1 MSVTAGAIRCILDDK
16 KNFSPVLQ
24 VTNIKGLTAA
34 GQGAAQ
40 RYRLILTDGVD
51 TIQAMLA
58 TQKNVLVTGG
68 NIVLH
73 STLTCTEFMTNTL
86 SNTKIMILLDCIPGP
101 VIAQQ
106 QQQQQQQQPTP
117 TPQQQ
122 QQQPQHQPA
131 YGQQPYGQQQ
141 NQPPVVANAQYGQQ
155 QQQHHQQQQQQPT
168 YGQHQQQQQQQ
179 QPAYG
184 QHQQQQP
191 AYGQPPAPAYGQPAA
206 AAYGQPTAS
215 AYGQYQAPATSA
227 YGQPPASAYNQ
238 GTGLNVPGAAGAYG
252 GGGGAS
258 VYGGGSNS
266 APVSRQRGVSEVIPI
281 SALNPYSQ
289 AWTIKARVTEKSD
302 IRRWSNERGEG
313 TLFSIKLLDSSGG
326 ETKGT
331 FFKEACDRFFGVL
344 EEGKVYTMSGGKVKP
359 ANAKFNPT
367 HDYEITFDTH
377 SVIAPADDD
386 GGIKQMSFRFCP
398 IASLEA
404 VAENSL
410 VDVLAVVKSAE
421 EPSEIVSVK
430 MGGKTIA
437 KRDITLVDQSGTEV
451 RCTLWNSKATDPK
464 YEWHTNPIIAL
475 KEAKV
480 SSFSGRTLS
489 ANAISLNPDIPE
501 AHELHKWKC
510 QGLWQNAGTSVSSGG
525 GGKGFSISP
534 LIKRRSLDYIKV
546 ITHALCGGC
555 ETHHHHDTPPTPTPT
570 LTPALIWNTP
580 T

>member
-1 MSVTAGAIRCILDDK
+1 MSVTAGAIRRILNDERGF
-16 KNFSPVLQ
+16 NPVLQ
-24 VTNIKGLTAA
+24 VMNIKGLTAA
-34 GQGAAQ
+34 GQSAAQ

-58 TQKNVLVTGG
+58 TQKNELVTGG
-68 NIVLH
+68 NVVQH
-73 STLTCTEFMTNTL
+73 TTLTCAEFMTNTL
-86 SNTKIMILLDCIPGP
+86 SNTKIMILLDCVPGP
-101 VIAQQ
+101 VIAPVNQ
-106 QQQQQQQQPTP
+106 QQQQQQQQPAYG
-117 TPQQQ
+117 QQQ
-122 QQQPQHQPA
+122 QQQ
-131 YGQQPYGQQQ
+131 
-141 NQPPVVANAQYGQQ
+141 QPPVVANAQYGQQ
-155 QQQHHQQQQQQPT
+155 QQQQP
-168 YGQHQQQQQQQ
+168 YGQQQQQQQQ

-184 QHQQQQP
+184 QP
-191 AYGQPPAPAYGQPAA
+191 PASAYGQQQASATS
-206 AAYGQPTAS
+206 AYGQPTAS
-215 AYGQYQAPATSA
+215 AY
-227 YGQPPASAYNQ
+227 NQ
-238 GTGLNVPGAAGAYG
+238 GTGMNVPGPAGAYG
-252 GGGGAS
+252 GGGGATARAGAS
-258 VYGGGSNS
+258 AYGGASNS
-266 APVSRQRGVSEVIPI
+266 APVSRQRGVGEVIPI

-331 FFKEACDRFFGVL
+331 FFKEACDLFYGVL

-359 ANAKFNPT
+359 ANARFNPT

-377 SVIAPADDD
+377 SAIAPADDD

-398 IASLEA
+398 ISDLET

-410 VDVLAVVKSAE
+410 VDILAVVKSAE

-430 MGGKTIA
+430 MGGKVIT

-451 RCTLWNSKATDPK
+451 RCTLWNGMATDPK

-501 AHELHKWKC
+501 ARELHKWKC
-510 QGLWQNAGTSVSSGG
+510 QGMWQNAGKSVSAAG
-525 GGKGFSISP
+525 GGKGFSVDP
-534 LIKRRSLDYIKV
+534 LMKRRSLDYVKV
-546 ITHALCGGC
+546 TDAL
-555 ETHHHHDTPPTPTPT
+555 
-570 LTPALIWNTP
+570 
-580 T
+580 